1 MSENRGERKF
11 VVKRPTIINRV
22 ANWTR
27 IGGLPSF
34 KKPTFP
40 ANPVQGQHFDHIVE
54 ETEELRVA
62 LNRDLQDLTEI
73 ADACG
78 DILWTTLRMC
88 MIHGIDVNYVMTR
101 IYESNMSK
109 FCHSEDEAK
118 KTVTAYAEGT
128 HPDKEGQKI
137 DAYYVTVDNERY
149 YVVKRSDTNKVLKS
163 INYVEPDF
171 TELQIPTEETASA

>member
-1 MSENRGERKF
+1 MSENRGEKKF

-27 IGGLPSF
+27 IGGLPTF
-34 KKPTFP
+34 KKPTIP
-40 ANPVQGQHFDHIVE
+40 DSVLQGQHYDHIVE
-54 ETEELRVA
+54 EVEELRTA
-62 LNRDLQDLTEI
+62 LNRDVQDITEI
-73 ADACG
+73 ADAAG
-78 DILWTTLRMC
+78 DILWTALRFC

-109 FCHSEDEAK
+109 YCHSEEEAQA
-118 KTVTAYAEGT
+118 TVAAYAEGT
-128 HPDKEGQKI
+128 HPDKEGVKI
-137 DAYYVTVDNERY
+137 EAYYVTVDNDRY

-171 TELQIPTEETASA
+171 SELLPQEAEAEA